1 MTKRGAK
8 TKTGK
13 DTSHVLA
20 FPVRKLPREGSAAI
34 LRLLAL
40 ICLQDFRINKDRE
53 YGRQLLQAAASA
65 GDRTASRL
73 LADYYRQGSHGFP
86 VNKERSTYWWLR
98 SERRQW
104 SEQSPMYRYKLWRL
118 AMKTGQDLSSVI

>member
-1 MTKRGAK
+1 MAKHGAK

-13 DTSHVLA
+13 YSSHVLA
-20 FPVRKLPREGSAAI
+20 CPVRKLPREGSAAI

-40 ICLQDFRINKDRE
+40 TYLQDFRISKDRE
-53 YGRQLLQAAASA
+53 YGRQLLQAAGSD

-73 LADYYRQGSHGFP
+73 LADYYHQGSHGFP
-86 VNKERSTYWWLR
+86 LNKERSTYWWLR

-118 AMKTGQDLSSVI
+118 SLSTGEDLSAII

>member
-1 MTKRGAK
+1 MTKRGSK

-13 DTSHVLA
+13 YSCHVLA
-20 FPVRKLPREGSAAI
+20 SPVRKLPREESAAM

-40 ICLQDFRINKDRE
+40 TCLQDFRRIKDRE
-53 YGRQLLQAAASA
+53 YGRHLLQAAGSA

-73 LADYYRQGSHGFP
+73 LADYFDQGRHGFP
-86 VNKERSTYWWLR
+86 VNKEQSIYWWLR

-104 SEQSPMYRYKLWRL
+104 SEQSPIYRYKLWRL
-118 AMKTGQDLSSVI
+118 ALRTGEDMSAII

>member
-13 DTSHVLA
+13 YSSHVLA
-20 FPVRKLPREGSAAI
+20 CPVRKLPREGSAAI

-40 ICLQDFRINKDRE
+40 TCLQDYRTSKDRE
-53 YGRQLLQAAASA
+53 YGRHLLQAAGSA

-73 LADYYRQGSHGFP
+73 LADYYHQGSHGFP

-104 SEQSPMYRYKLWRL
+104 SEQSPIYRYKLWRL
-118 AMKTGQDLSSVI
+118 ALSAGQDLSTIV

>member
-8 TKTGK
+8 TKSGK
-13 DTSHVLA
+13 YSSYVLVSPA
-20 FPVRKLPREGSAAI
+20 RKLPRESSAAV

-40 ICLQDFRINKDRE
+40 TCLQDYRISKNRE
-53 YGRQLLQAAASA
+53 YGRQLLQVSGSA

-98 SERRQW
+98 SERRLW
-104 SEQSPMYRYKLWRL
+104 SEQSPIYRYKLWRL
-118 AMKTGQDLSSVI
+118 AMKTGQDLDSVI

>member
-8 TKTGK
+8 AKTGK
-13 DTSHVLA
+13 YSSHVLA

-34 LRLLAL
+34 LRLMAL
-40 ICLQDFRINKDRE
+40 TCLQDYRINKDRE
-53 YGRQLLQAAASA
+53 YGRQLLQAAGSA
-65 GDRTASRL
+65 GDRSASRL
-73 LADYYRQGSHGFP
+73 LADYFHQGSHGFP
-86 VNKERSTYWWLR
+86 LNKESATYWWLR

-118 AMKTGQDLSSVI
+118 SLSTGEDLSAII